1 MAVEHNN
8 KSNKKEEKMKTQELR
23 KVDKQ
28 LTRGLLDI
36 IVLEL
41 LRSEAMHGYKII
53 TAIRRNFGAYFGPST
68 IYPFLNEMQEKGYIT
83 SQWETK
89 HDRPRKVYT
98 ITSEGKNMLTGIEQS
113 FSTIVSRLSRMG
125 LNRLH
130 TISTPNNTMS
140 NQIGMK

>member
-1 MAVEHNN
+1 
-8 KSNKKEEKMKTQELR
+8 MKTQELR

-53 TAIRRNFGAYFGPST
+53 TSIRRNFGAYFGPST
-68 IYPFLNEMQEKGYIT
+68 IYPFLTELQEKGYIT
-83 SQWETK
+83 SKWDTN

-98 ITSEGKNMLTGIEQS
+98 LTSEGNSMLTGIEQS
-113 FSTIVSRLSRMG
+113 FSTIVSRLSRIGM
-125 LNRLH
+125 NRLH
-130 TISTPNNTMS
+130 PISTPHKAMINLV
-140 NQIGMK
+140 GVK

>member
-1 MAVEHNN
+1 
-8 KSNKKEEKMKTQELR
+8 MKTQELR

-41 LRSEAMHGYKII
+41 LRSEAMHGYKVI

-68 IYPFLNEMQEKGYIT
+68 IYPFLAELQEKGYIK
-83 SQWETK
+83 SQWDTN

-98 ITSEGKNMLTGIEQS
+98 ITPEGKNMLTGIEQS

-125 LNRLH
+125 MTRLY
-130 TISTPNNTMS
+130 TMSTPTNTMI
-140 NQIGMK
+140 NQIGLR

>member
-1 MAVEHNN
+1 MNPL
-8 KSNKKEEKMKTQELR
+8 ELR

-53 TAIRRNFGAYFGPST
+53 TSIRKNFGAYFGPST
-68 IYPFLNEMQEKGYIT
+68 IYPFLNELQEKGYIT
-83 SQWETK
+83 SQWDTK

-98 ITSEGKNMLTGIEQS
+98 LTSEGHTILTGIEQS
-113 FSTIVSRLSRMG
+113 FSTICSRLSRMG
-125 LNRLH
+125 MNRLH
-130 TISTPNNTMS
+130 PIRSPNNATI
-140 NQIGMK
+140 NPVGMK

>member
-1 MAVEHNN
+1 MN
-8 KSNKKEEKMKTQELR
+8 TQELR

-68 IYPFLNEMQEKGYIT
+68 IYPFLSELQDKGYIT
-83 SQWETK
+83 SQWDTK
-89 HDRPRKVYT
+89 HERPRKVYT

-113 FSTIVSRLSRMG
+113 FSTIVSRISRMG
-125 LNRLH
+125 MTRLR
-130 TISTPNNTMS
+130 TISTPNNAMI
-140 NQIGMK
+140 NQVGIK

>member
-1 MAVEHNN
+1 
-8 KSNKKEEKMKTQELR
+8 MKTQELR

-68 IYPFLNEMQEKGYIT
+68 IYPFLNELEEKGYIT
-83 SQWETK
+83 SQWDTN

-130 TISTPNNTMS
+130 TINSPNNTMI
-140 NQIGMK
+140 NQIEIK

>member
-1 MAVEHNN
+1 
-8 KSNKKEEKMKTQELR
+8 MKTQEHR

-41 LRSEAMHGYKII
+41 LRSEAMHGYKVI

-68 IYPFLNEMQEKGYIT
+68 IYPFLAELQEKGYIK
-83 SQWETK
+83 SQWDTN

-98 ITSEGKNMLTGIEQS
+98 ITPEGKNMLTGIEQS

-125 LNRLH
+125 MTRLH
-130 TISTPNNTMS
+130 TMSTPTNTMI
-140 NQIGMK
+140 NQVGLR